1 MAIPS
6 TQPFE
11 DVLGSIRLAEVM
23 PSQGGAKRLPSIP
36 AQDETGRVTRDR
48 PLWLTFREEGPL
60 GFGSL
65 VTKVMK
71 ELGAAGHTATEELAL
86 FTLALAFLVPAA
98 KGAAV
103 ERLNRLLS
111 RMVRAD
117 VSLYLVF
124 PLSVPP
130 EFAVTIPPFY
140 VGPTRVE
147 KLKYRCER
155 TGSDYYARYS
165 NTLKGTSCIE
175 RAPKSVTILDVDYV
189 QTDLFVDAFKVDAQA
204 LLPRLTAILDG
215 YFGFLNGRFFEDFL
229 LEFVARQDVTVSL
242 GAPFVDPGPLRGVIS
257 YQQIAIFMNYGKY
270 GFVAP
275 RGPGP
280 VHVDWA
286 NAHVRIP
293 QALHELQD
301 TFGYRGTEDAPVYKT
316 LQLYCSFVARAK
328 RHCIAG
334 RLDEALLHAVIAIE
348 LVFAER
354 EAVQRSVTERVSVL
368 THAAVGRTFIE
379 HKKWI
384 EGVYDIRS
392 KYVHAGSSDVQESQL
407 EQLFDLCALI
417 TRRLLRAAAGIG
429 SKPEA
434 LGAWLADLDYLAK
447 AYLASRTPRASDLAA
462 AFLDPERDFTLEA
475 AATTEH

>member
-6 TQPFE
+6 TQLFE
-11 DVLGSIRLAEVM
+11 DILSSIRLAEAM
-23 PSQGGAKRLPSIP
+23 PSQGGARPLPSIP
-36 AQDETGRVTRDR
+36 ARDENGRILIDR
-48 PLWLTFREEGPL
+48 PLWLVFREGGPL

-65 VTKVMK
+65 VTKVTK
-71 ELGAAGHTATEELAL
+71 ELATAGHAATEELAL
-86 FTLALAFLVPAA
+86 FALALAFMVPAA

-103 ERLNRLLS
+103 ARLNRLLS

-124 PLSVPP
+124 PLSLSP

-140 VGPTRVE
+140 VGPTRGE
-147 KLKYRCER
+147 KLKYRCEKA
-155 TGSDYYARYS
+155 GSDYYARYS
-165 NTLKGTSCIE
+165 KVLNGSSSIE

-189 QTDLFVDAFKVDAQA
+189 QTDLFADVFKMDAQA
-204 LLPRLTAILDG
+204 LLPPLTTILDG
-215 YFGFLNGRFFEDFL
+215 YFGFLNGRFFEDL
-229 LEFVARQDVTVSL
+229 LPEFVARQDVTVSL
-242 GAPFVDPGPLRGVIS
+242 GAPYVDPGPLIGVIG

-275 RGPGP
+275 RGPGI

-293 QALHELQD
+293 EALHELEES
-301 TFGYRGTEDAPVYKT
+301 FGFRGTEDAPFYKT

-328 RHCIAG
+328 RHSIAG
-334 RLDEALLHAVIAIE
+334 RLDEALLHAVIAME

-354 EAVQRSVTERVSVL
+354 EALQRSVTERVSVL
-368 THAAVGRTFIE
+368 THMAVGRTFIE
-379 HKKWI
+379 QKKWI

-392 KYVHAGSSDVQESQL
+392 KYVHAGSSDVQEVQL
-407 EQLFDLCALI
+407 DQLFHLCALI
-417 TRRLLRAAAGIG
+417 TRRMLRAAAAIG
-429 SKPEA
+429 NKPEA

-447 AYLASRTPRASDLAA
+447 AYLASKSPQASDLAA
-462 AFLDPERDFTLEA
+462 AFLGPDGT
-475 AATTEH
+475 